1 MIFLRKFCAALLVA
15 FFIFSP
21 NIIHAK
27 IAYETVE
34 GRGTGANPKEAVLD
48 ALKDALGKVNG
59 MQMASREMSSLCS
72 VKVQAK
78 VNNKTDTA
86 EVSSSAYKQQ
96 IYTATKGVIRKYDVI
111 SIAPDQY
118 SKGLVQAIVKAT
130 VAKYKRSKQAN
141 RNRIAV
147 LPFRVANNQDIK
159 QTTFAKQFAQ
169 GLVSYLT
176 QTRKFAVL
184 DRDFSAESNRE
195 LNSLKSANVP
205 VEELARLGNRLGAD
219 FIIVGQINKAVAKQ
233 WYKEMKSTG
242 KKFPMTRYGA
252 ALTYRVM
259 DVATGQILA
268 SQLCDN
274 IQTQQGRLPDM
285 SHVAKATSEKIG
297 RTIVEGI
304 FPLTVVS
311 VSGKS
316 VFLGQGGETVKKG
329 QKYKLV
335 QYGKRIIDPHTK
347 ESLGREE
354 IAVGIVKVVDVQA
367 KVSRATIVSAD
378 VDINKLF
385 APNTFIVRPIAGVS
399 RAVKQ
404 KVKAKKV
411 KKELTRSMEKMEK
424 ESDDDW

>member
-1 MIFLRKFCAALLVA
+1 MIFLRKFCAVLLVA
-15 FFIFSP
+15 FFLFSP
-21 NIIHAK
+21 TITYAK

-59 MQMASREMSSLCS
+59 MQMASKEMASLCS
-72 VKVQAK
+72 VKVEAK
-78 VNNKTDTA
+78 VNNQKETA

-96 IYTATKGVIRKYDVI
+96 IYTATKGIIRKYDVV
-111 SIAPDQY
+111 SLAPDQY
-118 SKGLVQAIVKAT
+118 SKGMVQAIVKAT

-147 LPFRVANNQDIK
+147 LPFRIANKQDIK
-159 QTTFAKQFAQ
+159 QATFAKQFAQ

-184 DRDFSAESNRE
+184 DRDFSAESNKE

-219 FIIVGQINKAVAKQ
+219 FIIVGQVNKTVANQ
-233 WYKEMKSTG
+233 WYKVMKSTG
-242 KKFPMTRYGA
+242 KKFPMARYGA

-285 SHVAKATSEKIG
+285 SHIAKTTSEKVG

-329 QKYKLV
+329 QKFRLV

-354 IAVGIVKVVDVQA
+354 KNVGVVKVVDVQA
-367 KVSRATIVSAD
+367 KVSRATILSAD
-378 VDINKLF
+378 IDIAKLF
-385 APNTFIVRPIAGVS
+385 APNAFIVRPIAEAS
-399 RAVKQ
+399 KAVKQ
-404 KVKAKKV
+404 RAKAKEV
-411 KKELTRSMEKMEK
+411 KKELTRSMETMEK